1 MSTKSN
7 SSFKE
12 KRKRNQEG
20 DVKQKKR
27 ISKGKGKEGRSL
39 NGRVVRRGKTLKKK
53 KKIVSNKSKSKVN
66 EKKIKRNSKVG
77 KRESTNGKIEDQD
90 WVELGKTTPKKTI
103 KTAKTK
109 TKRATATKTKAKEKT
124 PTKAK
129 TTQFKKKKLHSRTI
143 SKTTRPKKRKNKK
156 LISINKTKSQPNSPI
171 VKRNEKLKKVT
182 KLYSD
187 KKSKKQTQMD
197 LSKYFQKRTTK
208 TTKSKS
214 KTTKSKSKS
223 KSKAKT
229 KTTKTITKTKKPMQT
244 KPKIVKKRTIIKK
257 INLKKKFLNP
267 KKNKTKTKTETETE
281 TEKNKIEHKSSQK
294 QTFVEP
300 QLNKEKDKDKDKYK
314 YKEEEEN
321 VELGLLTSS
330 ESDEENPDD
339 YRKGGYHPTKV
350 GEIFKKRYKA
360 LFKIGWGYFSTV
372 WLIEDIKYGGKLVRT
387 KTGKIIKKEKCLAL
401 KIVKSSKVFAQ
412 VAIDEIKI
420 LMKSSSNNTNQAS
433 PVVRLHDHFL
443 HQGPNGKHICMAFEF
458 LDQKNLLSLIRQYG
472 VNGLPIPI
480 VKEITRQALKG
491 LDHLHSKCKIIHT
504 DIKPENIMLYSK
516 IGNIPTRLKEKM
528 EHAQKR
534 TELKKQLNL
543 QGKKINQNQNTNKKQ
558 RGKSNNNDPKQNSEE
573 HSESD
578 SNSDDFMNITKTGG
592 EMTQQFI
599 HRQSKTRL
607 IKTLNKEGN
616 NYLLKKKNKK
626 FEKSGSG
633 LSLTKKEQD
642 LLLNGLNNNNEDEH
656 EHEKEKRKKRE
667 QFLKKVTPDRIKCK
681 IVDLGNACW
690 YDKHF
695 SSEIQTRE
703 YRSPEVILGHDYD
716 WTADIWSMGCMIFE
730 LLTGEV
736 LFSPSKGDGYSKDE
750 DHLALIM
757 EMFGKIPK
765 DMLLTGKNSKKVAD
779 PNDGNLKS
787 VKNLHFWQLE
797 DVLIEKY
804 EFNQKTS
811 QEIANFLKP
820 MFEYDLKKRTSAKE
834 LLKHPWL
841 KIDKKI

>member
-1 MSTKSN
+1 
-7 SSFKE
+7 
-12 KRKRNQEG
+12 
-20 DVKQKKR
+20 
-27 ISKGKGKEGRSL
+27 
-39 NGRVVRRGKTLKKK
+39 
-53 KKIVSNKSKSKVN
+53 
-66 EKKIKRNSKVG
+66 
-77 KRESTNGKIEDQD
+77 
-90 WVELGKTTPKKTI
+90 
-103 KTAKTK
+103 
-109 TKRATATKTKAKEKT
+109 
-124 PTKAK
+124 
-129 TTQFKKKKLHSRTI
+129 
-143 SKTTRPKKRKNKK
+143 
-156 LISINKTKSQPNSPI
+156 
-171 VKRNEKLKKVT
+171 
-182 KLYSD
+182 
-187 KKSKKQTQMD
+187 
-197 LSKYFQKRTTK
+197 
-208 TTKSKS
+208 
-214 KTTKSKSKS
+214 
-223 KSKAKT
+223 
-229 KTTKTITKTKKPMQT
+229 
-244 KPKIVKKRTIIKK
+244 
-257 INLKKKFLNP
+257 
-267 KKNKTKTKTETETE
+267 
-281 TEKNKIEHKSSQK
+281 
-294 QTFVEP
+294 
-300 QLNKEKDKDKDKYK
+300 
-314 YKEEEEN
+314 
-321 VELGLLTSS
+321 
-330 ESDEENPDD
+330 
-339 YRKGGYHPTKV
+339 
-350 GEIFKKRYKA
+350 
-360 LFKIGWGYFSTV
+360 
-372 WLIEDIKYGGKLVRT
+372 
-387 KTGKIIKKEKCLAL
+387 
-401 KIVKSSKVFAQ
+401 
-412 VAIDEIKI
+412 
-420 LMKSSSNNTNQAS
+420 
-433 PVVRLHDHFL
+433 
-443 HQGPNGKHICMAFEF
+443 MAFEF

-543 QGKKINQNQNTNKKQ
+543 QGKKINQNQNINKKQ
-558 RGKSNNNDPKQNSEE
+558 REKSDNNDPKQNSEE

-642 LLLNGLNNNNEDEH
+642 LLLNGLNNNNEDED